1 MQASPVREFGPASR
15 AGKASTRSIT
25 PEALGSGVL
34 APLCHQPPDFL
45 SRRDNGNTALNTL
58 SDDDENGWAS
68 FRDTSL
74 DTYEALKLFT
84 LGEVV
89 SRKAHD
95 SQLTDIG
102 AALRGGASWKQIAE
116 ALGVP
121 PDFARKSF
129 NEAIAERLDADAAA
143 AARDLAGAR
152 PVP

>member
-1 MQASPVREFGPASR
+1 MRKFGPASR
-15 AGKASTRSIT
+15 AGTASIRSIT
-25 PEALGSGVL
+25 RRPWKRSSRS
-34 APLCHQPPDFL
+34 PPPQPPDFL
-45 SRRDNGNTALNTL
+45 SRRDNGNTALNTV
-58 SDDDENGWAS
+58 SDDEENGWAS

-74 DTYEALKLFT
+74 DPYEALKLLT
-84 LGEVV
+84 PGEVV
-89 SRKAHD
+89 SPKAHD

-102 AALRGGASWKQIAE
+102 AALRGGASWEQIAE

-152 PVP
+152 PVR